1 MKRLVLLITFFCL
14 TAYLCQAQG
23 QLTSL
28 RGQVF
33 SQDDRLPLSGALVA
47 LGDSIQLTITDEKGY
62 FEVKAAPGEYILRVS
77 FLGMV
82 SKALQVTFPNGE
94 LMKIELAYDQ
104 SELKEVVVMSTGY
117 QSLPAERVTG
127 SFVSLDEK
135 LVFRKVS
142 SNFIDRL
149 EDVSPGVSF
158 NLGPNTGRD
167 QILIRGRSTLF
178 ANTAPLIIVDNFPY
192 DGPLES
198 INPNDIEQVTVL
210 KDAAAA
216 SIWGARA
223 GNGVIVV
230 TTKSGSQATEPR
242 VSFNSSVNVF
252 EETDPFYVPQMDMG
266 EFVEIE
272 KQLFGSNYYRSQ
284 ENSRNKNALSPV
296 VEALIAERDGILT
309 SQEAASLISGYK
321 EQDLRRDLAEYYY
334 RPRISQQYA
343 LSLNGGS
350 ASNTYYFSVG
360 YDRNQQG
367 VTGNKDQRWTIQ
379 AKNSWSFAKDKL
391 KWSVG
396 IYLTQSDDTGT
407 TDVPQSFPYTSLADG
422 QGEPLPIYTNL
433 SSRYIGSV
441 EELELLDWK
450 NVPLNERGMLDENS
464 KVLDGRFQTA
474 LTILP
479 LRGLSATVSYQ
490 YWTNRS
496 DSRNRNPASSYYVR
510 DLVNR
515 FSYLTESGTVQQYL
529 PQGDILDLSDA
540 TSYSHTL
547 RGVVNYSKE
556 FSDKH
561 RLAVLAGSEIR
572 DLSTSSDAVRYYG
585 YNDALGTS
593 SVVDYLTRFPYF
605 YNPGASATIESGM
618 SHSGLTDRFVSFYG
632 NAGYTYRN
640 KLDATLSIRK
650 DQSNFFGVDAN
661 DRGVPLWS
669 AGLGWTLSEEPFSEF
684 LNGSYLKLRM
694 SYGYSGNLDKSLS
707 GMLTASYYNQPNY
720 AYIPNMPAATVQNP
734 PNPGLR
740 WEKVGI
746 SNVGVDFESKS
757 GRWTGTLEYYVKRG
771 EDLIG
776 QYDVALS
783 NGLSRVTGNYAQS
796 RTNGIDLILG
806 ARWIDRNVTWRSDFL
821 LSQVKDEVT
830 RVDVAQTGSSLISAV
845 TSAIPFPVEGKP
857 LFSVYSYEWAG
868 LNPDTGNPQGILD
881 GEVSEEYIPIIT
893 SANPESLVYHGP
905 ARPTVFGS
913 LRNTFGWKGF
923 SLSVNVTY
931 RLGYYYRRRS
941 IDYSSLLRGQIGHGD
956 FENRWKNPGDEVHT
970 EIPSMP
976 ASVSSTR
983 NLFYANSAVLVE
995 KGDHIRLQD
1004 IRLAYT
1010 LGKAGITW
1018 LPFRSAELYGY
1029 ANNLGILWQASDDSL
1044 DPDFQTAKPL
1054 SSFALGLKIDF

>member
-1 MKRLVLLITFFCL
+1 MKRLVTILTFMCLIGT
-14 TAYLCQAQG
+14 LCKAQNQA
-23 QLTSL
+23 SSI

-33 SQDDRLPLSGALVA
+33 SQDDMLPLSGALVT
-47 LGDSIQLTITDEKGY
+47 LGDSLQLTITDENGY
-62 FEVKAAPGEYILRVS
+62 FEVKAAPGEYLLKVS
-77 FLGMV
+77 FLGME
-82 SKALQVTFPNGE
+82 SKSLPVTFPSGE
-94 LMKIELAYDQ
+94 LLRIELEHDQ
-104 SELKEVVVMSTGY
+104 SELQEVVVMSTGY

-142 SNFIDRL
+142 SDFIDRL

-158 NLGPNTGRD
+158 NRGPNTGRD
-167 QILIRGRSTLF
+167 QISIRGRSTLF
-178 ANTAPLIIVDNFPY
+178 ANTAPLIVVDNFPY

-198 INPNDIEQVTVL
+198 INPNDIEQITVL

-230 TTKSGSQATEPR
+230 TTKSGAQASAPR

-252 EETDPFYVPQMDMG
+252 EKTDPFYVPQMNMG

-272 KQLFGSNYYRSQ
+272 RQLFANKYYRSQ

-296 VEALIAERDGILT
+296 VEALIAERDGLL
-309 SQEAASLISGYK
+309 SSEAAESLISSYK
-321 EQDLRRDLAEYYY
+321 GQDLRRDLADYYY
-334 RPRISQQYA
+334 RSRISQQYA

-350 ASNTYYFSVG
+350 TSNTYYFSVG
-360 YDRNQQG
+360 YDRNLQG
-367 VTGNKDQRWTIQ
+367 VTGNKDERWTIQ

-396 IYLTQSDDTGT
+396 LYLTQSDDTGT
-407 TDVPQSFPYTSLADG
+407 TDIPQSFPYASLADE
-422 QGEPLPIYTNL
+422 QGEPLPIYRNL
-433 SSRYIGSV
+433 SSRYISSV
-441 EELELLDWK
+441 QGLGLLDWK
-450 NVPLNERGMLDENS
+450 NVPLNERGKLDENAR
-464 KVLDGRFQTA
+464 VLDGRFQTA
-474 LTILP
+474 LTVLP
-479 LRGLSATVSYQ
+479 LEGLSATLSYQ

-496 DSRNRNPASSYYVR
+496 NTRNRNPASSYYVR
-510 DLVNR
+510 DLFNR
-515 FSYLTESGTVQQYL
+515 FSYLTESGTVQHYL
-529 PQGDILDLSDA
+529 PQGDILDLSNA
-540 TSYSHTL
+540 TSYSQTL
-547 RGVVNYSKE
+547 RGVVNYTKE
-556 FSDKH
+556 WSDMH

-572 DLSTSSDAVRYYG
+572 DLSSISDEVRYYG

-605 YNPGASATIESGM
+605 YNPAASATIESGM

-632 NAGYTYRN
+632 NAGYTFR
-640 KLDATLSIRK
+640 KKFDVTVSIRK

-669 AGLGWTLSEEPFSEF
+669 AGLGWTLSEEPFSGF
-684 LNGSYLKLRM
+684 LNDSYLKLRM

-707 GMLTASYYNQPNY
+707 GLLTAAYYNQPNY

-746 SNVGVDFESKS
+746 TNAGVDFESKS
-757 GRWTGTLEYYVKRG
+757 GRWTGTFEYYVKKG

-776 QYDVALS
+776 QYEVPIS
-783 NGLSRVTGNYAQS
+783 TGLSRVTGNYAQS

-806 ARWIDRNVTWRSDFL
+806 ARWIDRSVTWKSDFF
-821 LSQVKDEVT
+821 LSQVKDKVT
-830 RVDVAQTGSSLISAV
+830 RVDVDQTGSSLINAV
-845 TSAIPFPVEGKP
+845 NSAIPFPVEGKP

-868 LNPDTGNPQGILD
+868 LNPDTGNPQGIMD

-893 SANPESLVYHGP
+893 TASPETLVYHGP

-913 LRNTFGWKGF
+913 LRNTVGWKGF
-923 SLSVNVTY
+923 SLSVNITY

-941 IDYSSLLRGQIGHGD
+941 IDYASLLRGQIGHGD
-956 FENRWKNPGDEVHT
+956 YESRWKNPGDEQQT
-970 EIPSMP
+970 QIPSMP
-976 ASVSSTR
+976 ASASSTR
-983 NLFYANSAVLVE
+983 NLFYSNSAILVE

-1004 IRLAYT
+1004 IRLGYSFIKT
-1010 LGKAGITW
+1010 ERPW
-1018 LPFRSAELYGY
+1018 LPLRSAELYGY
-1029 ANNLGILWQASDDSL
+1029 ANNLGILWKASDDSL